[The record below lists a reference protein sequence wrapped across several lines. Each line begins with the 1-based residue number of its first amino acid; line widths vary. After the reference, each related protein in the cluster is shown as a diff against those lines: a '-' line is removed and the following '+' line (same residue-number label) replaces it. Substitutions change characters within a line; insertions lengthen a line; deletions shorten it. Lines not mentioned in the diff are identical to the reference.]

1 MIEDVEMNITDSS
14 ESNDSTES
22 LLEINRLPTSCK
34 IFIPKEYYHY
44 EVNKDYI
51 DDFIEFTTENRNITF
66 RDITLK
72 KFTILEMYL
81 PRSSVKFFLN
91 LGLSEENF
99 ATTRSVGNLLTKSTA
114 VIATLFI
121 ISSISLVVLSR
132 SDLQSTQSV
141 LEKLEDEKESKTPKI
156 PESSK

>member
-1 MIEDVEMNITDSS
+1 ME
-14 ESNDSTES
+14 
-22 LLEINRLPTSCK
+22 
-34 IFIPKEYYHY
+34 
-44 EVNKDYI
+44 
-51 DDFIEFTTENRNITF
+51 
-66 RDITLK
+66 
-72 KFTILEMYL
+72 TILISANVFL
-81 PRSSVKFFLN
+81 AIVLILLILLQRSEGGALG